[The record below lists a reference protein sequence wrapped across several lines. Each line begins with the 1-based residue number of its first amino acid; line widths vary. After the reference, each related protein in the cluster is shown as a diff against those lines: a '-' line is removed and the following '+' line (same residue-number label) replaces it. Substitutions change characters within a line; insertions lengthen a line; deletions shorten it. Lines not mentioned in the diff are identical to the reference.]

1 MTRAS
6 AWLISAAL
14 GIAVSIAGVVLLAR
28 LWTACEVGV
37 NSSGNAFALLFFYG
51 PALCLWTI
59 LTTVLVSTWT
69 ARLSMLWMS
78 ICVLLVELAGLWLF
92 LIILHSPGGGYPSP
106 VCIDNV
112 PPWWPQ
118 WIPL

>member
-1 MTRAS
+1 MTS
-6 AWLISAAL
+6 ATRWLISVGL
-14 GIAVSIAGVVLLAR
+14 GVAVSIAGVVLLGR
-28 LWTACEVGV
+28 LWTACDVGV

-69 ARLSMLWMS
+69 ARLSMLRIS
-78 ICVLLVELAGLWLF
+78 LCVIFVALVGLWLF
-92 LIILHSPGGGYPSP
+92 LMILHSPGGYPSP
-106 VCIDNV
+106 TCIDNT
-112 PPWWPQ
+112 PHWWPR